1 MVAVFDI
8 GNTNIHAGVYE
19 GHALKRKWVF
29 PTRKKI
35 PIAQIRGILRDKRLE
50 GIAVASVVPPL
61 TKQIKDL
68 GKQYGVATKVVSSK
82 MDCGLSFKY
91 DDPATLGADR
101 IAAVVGALTRF
112 RRDVIVV
119 DAGTAITIDVALST
133 GSHLGGVIC
142 PGMHILSELMHKK
155 TALLPKVKV
164 RKTKN
169 LVGQDTEECIQ
180 SGIFNGTMYML
191 GGFVREIKRVYD
203 RDFFCVSTGGSGEL
217 VSRYVEEIQEY
228 DSDLCMYGALIIYYR
243 NVSNHKKS

>member
-8 GNTNIHAGVYE
+8 GNTNIHAGVYK
-19 GHALKRKWVF
+19 GHILKRKWVF
-29 PTRKKI
+29 PAKKKL
-35 PIAQIRGILRDKRLE
+35 PLTQIRGILSYKRLE
-50 GIAVASVVPPL
+50 GIAVASVVPRL
-61 TKQIKDL
+61 TKQIRSL
-68 GKQYGVATKVVSSK
+68 GKQYGIATKVVSSR

-101 IAAVVGALTRF
+101 IAAVAGALTRY

-133 GSHLGGVIC
+133 EDYLGGLIC
-142 PGMHILSELMHKK
+142 PGMHILAELMHRK
-155 TALLPKVKV
+155 TSLLPRVEV
-164 RKTKN
+164 RKTKK
-169 LVGQDTEECIQ
+169 LVGQSTEECIQ

-191 GGFVREIKRVYD
+191 SGLIREIKRRYG

-243 NVSNHKKS
+243 NVSNHKK